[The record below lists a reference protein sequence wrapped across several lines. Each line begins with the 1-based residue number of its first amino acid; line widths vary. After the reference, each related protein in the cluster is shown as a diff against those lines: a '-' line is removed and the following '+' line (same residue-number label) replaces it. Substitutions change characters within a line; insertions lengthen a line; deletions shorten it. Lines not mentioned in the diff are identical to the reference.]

1 MGSHSR
7 LQGIFP
13 TQGWNP
19 GVPHPRRILYQL
31 SHQGSPQSDTVPTN
45 TLPPSCYPSI
55 NPSVRPSVHLCI
67 IHPVCPPVLSSH
79 VSTHPNSHRPVC
91 LSIHPSLHPLDQL
104 MSVRPSTGL
113 HAVNGQLRRL
123 VDWWEPGPSPQ
134 HACQSSPNPVR
145 RARRAAR
152 PNTQGARQPEKNRQ
166 GPRALESQGKTRI
179 LATDPRKGVRTRVRL
194 CERGGTG
201 PDSAD
206 MHAPLRG
213 PEDTP
218 SIPGSGPSDLWV

>member
-1 MGSHSR
+1 
-7 LQGIFP
+7 
-13 TQGWNP
+13 
-19 GVPHPRRILYQL
+19 
-31 SHQGSPQSDTVPTN
+31 
-45 TLPPSCYPSI
+45 
-55 NPSVRPSVHLCI
+55 
-67 IHPVCPPVLSSH
+67 
-79 VSTHPNSHRPVC
+79 
-91 LSIHPSLHPLDQL
+91 

-194 CERGGTG
+194 CERGSTG

-218 SIPGSGPSDLWV
+218 SQHPWVWAIRPMGLVTRAEGHPRLPEDISPGDPCTPHLCPASG